1 MIKRTLFF
9 ETPSYLNT
17 KHNQLVVTY
26 PNTEE
31 KKTIPIED
39 IGLIVLEHQQITITN
54 GLLQRLAEN
63 NVALIHCNSHHLP
76 VGLLLPLVGHT
87 EQSERYKHQI
97 KASGPLKKN
106 LWSQTVSAK
115 ILNQA
120 NALQEKNIP
129 AERLLNLA
137 QSVASGDP
145 KNNEAQAAAFYWQH
159 LFQIKGFTRHQEGIP
174 PNNLLNYGYAILRG
188 IAARALVGS
197 GLLPTLGIFHKNK
210 YNPYCLADDI
220 MEPYRPFV
228 DMVVYDIVTS
238 EPSIEELTVNIKK
251 QLLCIPTIDVVVN
264 ERKSPLLL
272 AMSRTSNSLFECFA
286 GTNRKILYPLYDN

>member
-137 QSVASGDP
+137 QSVASGRP
-145 KNNEAQAAAFYWQH
+145 QKQRSTSCGFLLATPFPNKRLYPPPRGHTSKQFVKLWLCNTPGHSRSCLSWFRATPYSRYLPQK
-159 LFQIKGFTRHQEGIP
+159 QIQP
-174 PNNLLNYGYAILRG
+174 
-188 IAARALVGS
+188 
-197 GLLPTLGIFHKNK
+197 LLPRRRHYGT
-210 YNPYCLADDI
+210 
-220 MEPYRPFV
+220 
-228 DMVVYDIVTS
+228 
-238 EPSIEELTVNIKK
+238 
-251 QLLCIPTIDVVVN
+251 IPA
-264 ERKSPLLL
+264 LLL
-272 AMSRTSNSLFECFA
+272 
-286 GTNRKILYPLYDN
+286 IW